1 MYLKWLTENSSLKRK
16 HLKPVLSVL
25 LCGSLILSSGC
36 ALLPKEDLEENLP
49 SITPPKLSQK
59 PEYSVTTTTWETAIR
74 GTGRLMSIK
83 EEELF
88 FIEDGK
94 RVKEIYVS
102 NGDWVE
108 AGQLIAELDV
118 SDLESQLQQRQW
130 QSRQEELNMIE
141 ILRQADEMSPEQ
153 LERAKIEFELKRD
166 ELRKLQEAISR
177 AKITAPFSGT
187 VVSTYMKKGDTA
199 KAYDT
204 VVTIADLNKLT
215 VAATI
220 SQDGLKQ
227 IAVGMEVKVE
237 INGYRGDPLVGTV
250 DQLPNPKSDNNQ
262 GGGMYPGYPG
272 YQPQQDS
279 IENYVVVKLDPF
291 PEGLNRGTPL
301 SVSVI
306 VNRKENAVVIPTA
319 ALRTYA
325 GRNYVQVVES
335 DGTKR
340 EVDVEIG
347 LQKSTEVEILKGLTP
362 GQKVV
367 GR

>member
-1 MYLKWLTENSSLKRK
+1 MYLKWLTENSSLKR
-16 HLKPVLSVL
+16 LKPVLSTL
-25 LCGSLILSSGC
+25 LCGTLIFAAGC
-36 ALLPKEDLEENLP
+36 SLLPKEDIEETLP
-49 SITPPKLSQK
+49 SITPPRLSQK
-59 PEYSVTTTTWETAIR
+59 PEYSVTTTTWETTVR
-74 GTGRLMSIK
+74 GTGKLMAVK

-88 FIEDGK
+88 FVEDNK
-94 RVKEIYVS
+94 RIKEIYVS
-102 NGDWVE
+102 GGDWVE

-118 SDLESQLQQRQW
+118 SDLESQLQQKQW

-141 ILRQADEMSPEQ
+141 ILRKSDDMSPEQ
-153 LERAKIEFELKRD
+153 LERAKIEFELKRE

-177 AKITAPFSGT
+177 SKITAPFSGT
-187 VVSTYMKKGDTA
+187 IVSVYMKKGDTA

-204 VVTIADLNKLT
+204 VAVVADLTKLT
-215 VAATI
+215 VAANL
-220 SQDGLKQ
+220 SQDALKQ
-227 IAVGMEVKVE
+227 VAVGMEVNVD
-237 INGYRGDPLVGTV
+237 INGYRGEQLKGTV
-250 DQLPNPKSDNNQ
+250 HQLPNPKSDNNQ
-262 GGGMYPGYPG
+262 GGYYPGYPG
-272 YQPQQDS
+272 YQPPKDT
-279 IENYVVVKLDPF
+279 IDNYLVVKLDPF

-301 SVSVI
+301 SVSVV

-319 ALRTYA
+319 ALRSYA

-340 EVDVEIG
+340 EVDVEVG